1 MTSRMAVMELESVE
15 DCIGLDPL
23 EIQNE
28 VNAPTYFVPHDV
40 DNYFEF
46 DERKSPLIN
55 SRNDFE

>member
-1 MTSRMAVMELESVE
+1 MAVMELESVE